1 MPFELRGH
9 TADVAVEAWGATLDA
24 CIEALAN
31 GLVAAST
38 DDVSDTGEAFEL
50 DVTAESLEALLFE
63 YLDELI
69 YLRDVREELPVDNE
83 VLQIDGPAELDAGV
97 ASTNDQSTND
107 QTADETDAWYLRAR
121 ARGVPLTEIDAR
133 EVKAVTYSDMRLER
147 SDSGWE
153 GYVVFDV

>member
-9 TADVAVEAWGATLDA
+9 TADVAVEAWGATLEA
-24 CIEALAN
+24 CFEALAN

-38 DDVSDTGEAFEL
+38 DEVPDTGEAFEL
-50 DVTAESLEALLFE
+50 DVTAESREALLFE

-83 VLQIDGPAELDAGV
+83 VRRLDRPDEGDARSTDSGDRSKDEADG
-97 ASTNDQSTND
+97 
-107 QTADETDAWYLRAR
+107 WHLRAR
-121 ARGVPLTEIDAR
+121 ARGVPLSEIDAR

-147 SDSGWE
+147 SNGRWE